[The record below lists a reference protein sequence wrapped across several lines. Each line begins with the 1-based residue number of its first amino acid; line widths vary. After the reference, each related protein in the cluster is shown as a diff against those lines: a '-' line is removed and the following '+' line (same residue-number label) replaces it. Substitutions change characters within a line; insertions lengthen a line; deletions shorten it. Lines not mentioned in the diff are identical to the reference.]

1 MPLAPSTH
9 NTHSSDKSS
18 SALSAGYLLQEMR
31 RYRRFTAIVTSLFM
45 VHLAIAGGTAACTLG
60 NDSQGAAVTRS
71 TLGVGAPAHLHS
83 MPKVAHVA
91 SESPHVLGTTHRQG
105 AESSPAQHCDHCG
118 TSCADFACCTGG
130 HCTSA
135 QMRSVSA
142 QARTVLGLIDAVR
155 VRLDLPRLV
164 SIAPETPPPRA

>member
-1 MPLAPSTH
+1 MAQSTRDT
-9 NTHSSDKSS
+9 NSSDKLGSV
-18 SALSAGYLLQEMR
+18 LSGVYLLPHMR
-31 RYRRFTAIVTSLFM
+31 RFRRLTAIVTSLLM
-45 VHLAIAGGTAACTLG
+45 VHLATVGGTAACTLG

-71 TLGVGAPAHLHS
+71 ILSVGAPAHLHA

-91 SESPHVLGTTHRQG
+91 SESPHVVGTMHRQG
-105 AESSPAQHCDHCG
+105 AESSPAQRCDHCG
-118 TSCADFACCTGG
+118 SSCADVACCTGG

-142 QARTVLGLIDAVR
+142 QERTVLGLVDAIR
-155 VRLDLPRLV
+155 VRLDVPRLV